1 MFLRIETDP
10 RRKSNK
16 HTNKRLGS
24 FEWGLGFF
32 VVLGFLW
39 AFFNQLIILNK
50 DTLHVSIY
58 SNGYRKHESK
68 SL

>member
-16 HTNKRLGS
+16 HTNKRLGG

-32 VVLGFLW
+32 VVFGFFVG
-39 AFFNQLIILNK
+39 FFQPTDYFKQRYTACFNIFKWLQK
-50 DTLHVSIY
+50 T
-58 SNGYRKHESK
+58 
-68 SL
+68 